1 MYLPPH
7 FKETRSEALHAL
19 MREYPFATVIA
30 QGEGGVCAN
39 HLPLERV
46 GDSHLHGHVARGNEL
61 AKLDGAEVLVIFR
74 GPDGYI
80 SPNWYPSKRETHR
93 EVPTWNYAVVH
104 VHGRLRVT
112 EDAAWLRRLL
122 ERLTDRHEA
131 GQPEPWHVSDAPE
144 DHVEKM
150 LRAITGLEIDIER
163 IEGKFKLSQ
172 NHPVANRAGV
182 VGGLQQRAARG
193 DVELADF
200 MSQQDNSLLEGGRS

>member
-1 MYLPPH
+1 MYLPTH
-7 FKETRSEALHAL
+7 FKETRSKRLHAL

-39 HLPLERV
+39 HLPLELV
-46 GDSHLHGHVARGNEL
+46 GDAQLHGHVARGNEL
-61 AKLDGAEVLVIFR
+61 AKLDGADVLVIFR
-74 GPDGYI
+74 GPDGYV

-112 EDAAWLRRLL
+112 HDPAWLRGLL

-150 LRAITGLEIDIER
+150 LKAIAGLEIDLER

-172 NHPVANRAGV
+172 NHPAANRAGV
-182 VGGLQQRAARG
+182 VAGLQERAGHA
-193 DVELADF
+193 DAELADL
-200 MSQQDNSLLEGGRS
+200 MSQQEEGRS